1 MTTTIIPKLSSL
13 VHKREQFLSEKFREN
28 LYNKAQKERVLS
40 LISAMRERYG
50 YTVTVSKPD
59 YSDGTTWANI
69 TGNGKYSLD

>member
-28 LYNKAQKERVLS
+28 LYNKAQKERVLNM
-40 LISAMRERYG
+40 IMAMRERYG
-50 YTVTVSKPD
+50 YTVTVTDPD
-59 YSDGTTWANI
+59 NGLTWADM

>member
-28 LYNKAQKERVLS
+28 LYNKAQKERVLN
-40 LISAMRERYG
+40 LLYEMRQRYG
-50 YTVTVSKPD
+50 YTVTTTHAEN
-59 YSDGTTWANI
+59 GTWETI